1 MLLFATLRYLKLKI
15 PKKYKYLSPGSIR
28 LQVPNKSV
36 PVGRA
41 GYNPIGFR
49 CPVNP
54 SDSQL
59 VFFQSSGGF
68 PFSWF
73 IRLFVKSYLQ
83 VKDLQKYQENY
94 GNQIEKCLKFPA
106 SLFFHKWKKKSSL
119 PAVIRAYP
127 LIKFEQKFQSTLLLE
142 PPLVIET

>member
-1 MLLFATLRYLKLKI
+1 MWAPLDPLPWGLQFQISNSSPDKHIVFCNGGATNKNMLLFATLRYLKLKI

-28 LQVPNKSV
+28 LQVPNKSI

-83 VKDLQKYQENY
+83 VKDLQKY
-94 GNQIEKCLKFPA
+94 
-106 SLFFHKWKKKSSL
+106 
-119 PAVIRAYP
+119 
-127 LIKFEQKFQSTLLLE
+127 
-142 PPLVIET
+142 

>member
-1 MLLFATLRYLKLKI
+1 MKI

-28 LQVPNKSV
+28 LQVPNKSI

-49 CPVNP
+49 RPVNP

-59 VFFQSSGGF
+59 MFFQSSGGF
-68 PFSWF
+68 PFSWC

-83 VKDLQKYQENY
+83 VIDYVYYMSKLRP
-94 GNQIEKCLKFPA
+94 LK
-106 SLFFHKWKKKSSL
+106 
-119 PAVIRAYP
+119 
-127 LIKFEQKFQSTLLLE
+127 
-142 PPLVIET
+142 

>member
-1 MLLFATLRYLKLKI
+1 MILVHSIEMKI

-59 VFFQSSGGF
+59 MFFQSSGGF

-73 IRLFVKSYLQ
+73 FRLFVKSYLQ
-83 VKDLQKYQENY
+83 VKDLQN
-94 GNQIEKCLKFPA
+94 
-106 SLFFHKWKKKSSL
+106 
-119 PAVIRAYP
+119 IRKTMKTR
-127 LIKFEQKFQSTLLLE
+127 LRSGFSK
-142 PPLVIET
+142 